1 MSTAA
6 RKICML
12 GDFGVGKTSLVR
24 RYVIGDFS
32 PTYHATIG
40 VNVYTHTDMIPV
52 NGAPGADASP
62 EGRVE
67 GGSVRLSQVIWD
79 IEGHEA
85 ASPTLAPPTL
95 ATYVH
100 GASGAIIVGD
110 VTRADAIESLVRH
123 GRFFQS
129 LRPGRPMVFALN
141 KSDLLAAGVAPPA
154 AADVEREFGAPVLT
168 TSALLGAA
176 VPELFRALGTAM
188 LRIGA

>member
-1 MSTAA
+1 VTAAA

-40 VNVYTHTDMIPV
+40 VNVYTHTDAVPAES
-52 NGAPGADASP
+52 GPL
-62 EGRVE
+62 
-67 GGSVRLSQVIWD
+67 RLSQVIWD
-79 IEGHEA
+79 IEGSEQG
-85 ASPTLAPPTL
+85 SPTL

-110 VTRADAIESLVRH
+110 VTRADAIASLVRH
-123 GRFFQS
+123 GRFFQG
-129 LRPGRPMVFALN
+129 LRPGRPVVFALN
-141 KSDLLAAGVAPPA
+141 KSDLLAAGTAPPA
-154 AADVEREFGAPVLT
+154 AAEVERAFGAAVIT
-168 TSALLGAA
+168 TSALLGDA
-176 VPELFRALGTAM
+176 VPELFRALGAAM